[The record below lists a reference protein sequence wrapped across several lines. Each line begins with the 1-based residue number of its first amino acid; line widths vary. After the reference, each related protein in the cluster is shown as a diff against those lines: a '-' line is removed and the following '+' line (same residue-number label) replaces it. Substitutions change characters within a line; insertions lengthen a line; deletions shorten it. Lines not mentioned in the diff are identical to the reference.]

1 MARPIHKLSD
11 PKCKSAKSGRHADG
25 GGLFLMVGGEG
36 RHRTASWLFLWK
48 VDGHR
53 REMGLGSFRSV
64 PLAVARDLAKAARE
78 DVAAGR
84 DPIAARNARRAGN
97 ISFGEAADKYIEE
110 MEPSWRNAKH
120 RYQWRET
127 LKTYAAPLR
136 PTPVSQITTDRVLA
150 VLKPLWLTKSETAI
164 RLRGRIERV
173 LDWAKAKHHRSG
185 ENPAAW
191 KGNLKE
197 LLPLLPAKRKRVKHH
212 PAMPFADVPAFMGK
226 LQKQMGIA
234 ARALEFCI
242 LTAARSG
249 EVAGAKWSEID
260 FAAKTWTVPGE
271 RMKAGLLHRVPL
283 SGRAVAILREMEKLR
298 TSEFVFPGAKDSRP
312 LSDMALTQLLRRMGL
327 DVTTHG
333 FRSSF
338 RDWAGDRTA
347 FPREVAEAALAHL
360 VGDEVERAYRRGDA
374 FEKRAQLMQAWANY
388 AEPKAG
394 NVVQLPRRKH

>member
-374 FEKRAQLMQAWANY
+374 LEKRRKLMVAWADHC
-388 AEPKAG
+388 EPKAG
-394 NVVQLPRRKH
+394 NVIAIRRRAR